1 MIEFKLQDEQEVGAQ
16 PTQPEENEAPSTPSE
31 TPDQLVDD
39 AGENDEGTEGE

>member
-1 MIEFKLQDEQEVGAQ
+1 MIEFKLQDEQEVEAQ
-16 PTQPEENEAPSTPSE
+16 PVEETEAPSTPSE